1 MKLYTATATSDWG
14 FIYQDEQIKATSF
27 HTAFGR
33 AAYRA
38 EHKVRRRPKEMSI
51 KLRLVG
57 TIKKDN
63 TDYLGLPADESTPE
77 EPC

>member
-1 MKLYTATATSDWG
+1 MKLYIASATSDWG
-14 FIYQDEQIKATSF
+14 FIYQDEKIKATSF

-63 TDYLGLPADESTPE
+63 ADYLGLPAEDTDPE
-77 EPC
+77 KPL